1 MEFDTEEAK
10 TMSDAE
16 SEVDDLDIPAQLR
29 FEHFDHNIKEVRW
42 SVCLKD
48 TLVCTGEVGIQT
60 WKPSIELCKLLSIAG
75 GGRKRKATT
84 QP

>member
-29 FEHFDHNIKEVRW
+29 FEHFGHNIKEVRW

-48 TLVCTGEVGIQT
+48 TLVCTGEMGIQI
-60 WKPSIELCKLLSIAG
+60 WKPSIEL
-75 GGRKRKATT
+75 
-84 QP
+84 